1 VSLHTDS
8 SMTAMGI
15 TQYVKFLGDPFSLSV
30 LVRTLWVGVEV
41 TALCLLL
48 GLPMAWVYVRAPG
61 WVQSILMLV
70 VLLPLLTSVVVRTFA
85 WIVILGRQGIV
96 NSTLATLGLIDTPLR
111 LLYTEGGMIVALAQV
126 QMPLMVLPLVTALS
140 RLDPNLLDASAALGA
155 GSWRT
160 FGKVVLP
167 LTLPGI
173 IAGCLLTYA
182 ASITAFIT
190 QTLVGGGQLLFMPMY
205 IYQQSSTL
213 NNWPFAAA
221 ISIIFL
227 CAVLAVVSLFNALG
241 RLSSGYAHS

>member
-1 VSLHTDS
+1 
-8 SMTAMGI
+8 
-15 TQYVKFLGDPFSLSV
+15 
-30 LVRTLWVGVEV
+30 
-41 TALCLLL
+41 
-48 GLPMAWVYVRAPG
+48 
-61 WVQSILMLV
+61 
-70 VLLPLLTSVVVRTFA
+70 
-85 WIVILGRQGIV
+85 
-96 NSTLATLGLIDTPLR
+96 
-111 LLYTEGGMIVALAQV
+111 
-126 QMPLMVLPLVTALS
+126 MPLMVLPLVTALS